1 MKIAY
6 LSPTFMSDVDLSY
19 LSTLRQECSQIQ
31 CDYYL
36 MLAPRQLRG
45 AAVNIQSQYPK
56 NGVFPASVYEEL
68 KALDCIFPV
77 DQMYVVNSTC
87 TRLYHPASY
96 SCYYQLYR
104 KLKSYDLVHYTWPLP
119 IPAFILYL
127 LRHKLVM
134 TVHDP
139 FPHSSVRGWVIKA
152 SRYMAFKGTSNF
164 VILNKAQR
172 QDFIKAWELKED
184 DVFDSRLS
192 AYTYLRGYLH
202 SAPQEQG
209 YILFFGQVTPHKGIR
224 YLFEAM
230 KSLHQRFPQLKLV
243 VAGRWKKG
251 YTEPEL
257 TNPPSYI
264 DFQSRFIPDD
274 ELAMLIQNA
283 RFVVTP
289 YLDATQSGVIMS
301 AFAFGK
307 PCIATN
313 VGGLPEMVIHE
324 KYGLIIPPQD
334 TQAIVDSATRLLN
347 DQRLCQKLSDNIL
360 QDYLQGDKSWKKIV
374 HEMANYY
381 KRINDKNHGTA

>member
-104 KLKSYDLVHYTWPLP
+104 KLKSYDLIHYTWPLP

-139 FPHSSVRGWVIKA
+139 FPHSSEK
-152 SRYMAFKGTSNF
+152 SRMMKIRRYVAFQLTKYF
-164 VILNKAQR
+164 VILNQAQK
-172 QDFIKAWELKED
+172 QDFMKAWRLKAD
-184 DVFDSRLS
+184 HVFDSRLS
-192 AYTYLRGYLH
+192 AYTYLRGFPNT
-202 SAPQEQG
+202 SISKQE
-209 YILFFGQVTPHKGIR
+209 YILFFGQVTSHKGLR
-224 YLFEAM
+224 YLFDAM
-230 KSLHQRFPQLKLV
+230 YILHRQFPNVKLL
-243 VAGRWKKG
+243 VAGRWKYG
-251 YTEPEL
+251 YSEPEL
-257 TNPPSYI
+257 TSPPDFIRI
-264 DFQSRFIPDD
+264 DNRFIPDH
-274 ELAMLIQNA
+274 ELAVLIQNA
-283 RFVVTP
+283 KFVVTP

-301 AFAFGK
+301 AYAFHK

-324 KYGLIIPPQD
+324 RYGLIVPPRD
-334 TQAIVDSATRLLN
+334 SAAIVSAASRLIN
-347 DQRLCQKLSDNIL
+347 DNTLCQKLSENISR
-360 QDYLQGDKSWKKIV
+360 DYLEGEKSWKKIV
-374 HEMANYY
+374 HDMVSYY
-381 KRINDKNHGTA
+381 KLIIE

>member
-1 MKIAY
+1 
-6 LSPTFMSDVDLSY
+6 MSDVDLSY

-87 TRLYHPASY
+87 TKLYLPASY

-104 KLKSYDLVHYTWPLP
+104 KLKSYDLIHYTWPLP

-127 LRHKLVM
+127 LRHKLIM

-334 TQAIVDSATRLLN
+334 TAAIVDSATRLLN
-347 DQRLCQKLSDNIL
+347 DPSLCQKLSDNIL

>member
-19 LSTLRQECSQIQ
+19 LSALRQECSQIQ

-56 NGVFPASVYEEL
+56 NGVFPARVYEEL

-104 KLKSYDLVHYTWPLP
+104 KLKSYDLIHYTWPLP

-139 FPHSSVRGWVIKA
+139 FPHSSVRGWAIKA
-152 SRYMAFKGTSNF
+152 ARYMAFKGTSNF

-172 QDFIKAWELKED
+172 QDFIKAWKLKED

-230 KSLHQRFPQLKLV
+230 KSLHQRFPHLKLV

-334 TQAIVDSATRLLN
+334 TEAIVDSATRLLN
-347 DQRLCQKLSDNIL
+347 DPSLCQKLSDNIL
-360 QDYLQGDKSWKKIV
+360 QDYLQGNKSWKKIV